1 MIADSRGGP
10 AMTSR
15 KLLWLGVLFAMF
27 FWFLEAFVHSAVFGE
42 GSYVV
47 NLLPQSPNELWMRTL
62 VCSLLIVFGIY
73 AQSTVAKLK
82 VSEEERSRVRGNA
95 LQAVSIPQARF
106 SGASMIFLG
115 LLGALTFWIFESFI
129 HSSLFHEGE
138 FLENIFPREPNEL
151 WMRLL
156 VSCLLIALGIYGHSS
171 ITKLKNSEEER
182 LRLERELEESLTKL
196 LSGFVPICANCK
208 DIREDNGTWIQ
219 IEGYIQRHSD
229 VKFSHGI
236 CQKCAKL
243 LYPESDLSQ
252 IKSLGN
258 ALESN
263 ICYPLVQG

>member
-1 MIADSRGGP
+1 MIADSRDER
-10 AMTSR
+10 TSTLR
-15 KLLWLGVLFAMF
+15 KLLWFGVLFAMF
-27 FWFLEAFVHSAVFGE
+27 FWILEALIHSVVFGE
-42 GSYVV
+42 GSYMA
-47 NLLPQSPNELWMRTL
+47 NLLPQDPNELWMRTL

-82 VSEEERSRVRGNA
+82 VSEDERLRLEANA

-106 SGASMIFLG
+106 RGASMIFLG
-115 LLGALTFWIFESFI
+115 LFGALTFWILESFI
-129 HSSLFHEGE
+129 HSSVFHEGE

-156 VSCLLIALGIYGHSS
+156 VSCLLIALGLYGHSS

-208 DIREDNGTWIQ
+208 DIREDSGTWIQ
-219 IEGYIQRHSD
+219 IEGYIQKHSD

-243 LYPESDLSQ
+243 LYPEYG
-252 IKSLGN
+252 IKK
-258 ALESN
+258 
-263 ICYPLVQG
+263 